1 MSMKDYEI
9 PRFPEPFW
17 RDMDLP
23 IYNSLIEDIS
33 VDVAI
38 VGAGITGITAG
49 YLLANKGLKVAI
61 LEAGRVLNGTTGHTT
76 AKITAQHGLIYNELL
91 QNFGE
96 ERAKMYYQGSA
107 DAMEF
112 INRMVNEHSIECD
125 FATQEAILYAVSD
138 KYAFQVEEEA
148 DAYRKLG
155 IRGELTEEA
164 LPFNIKSM
172 STLVMPDQAQFHPLK
187 YLNVLLRKFI
197 EAGGVVYENV
207 TATDVEEGSQ
217 PKVVLRNG
225 KKVSCEHVIAAS
237 HYPFVDKNGFYFT
250 RLEVKR
256 SYIVAVTTQKEF
268 PGGMF
273 YGADSPTRSLRSTP
287 LENGEQLVLV
297 SGDGHKTGQG
307 EDTMKHYMALEEFAN
322 DVFGIKEYKYR
333 WSAQDMITLD
343 KIPYIGP
350 VTEKNSNIHI
360 ATGYRKWG
368 MTNGTQAAILLSDTI
383 LGKENVYRDFYAPQR
398 FDSDP
403 DIKKFIQINA
413 DVAKHLV
420 KGKLEYVGKE
430 PGEVEVDE
438 GAVVMVKGER
448 AGAYRDHDGCL
459 HLVDTTCTHLGCE
472 VEWNHGDR
480 TWDCPCH
487 GSRYTY
493 DGTVV
498 EGPAVEPLKKLNLD

>member
-9 PRFPEPFW
+9 PRFPEPYW

-49 YLLANKGLKVAI
+49 YLLAKEGLKVAI
-61 LEAGRVLNGTTGHTT
+61 LDAGRVLNGTTGHTT

-91 QNFGE
+91 QNLGE
-96 ERAKMYYQGSA
+96 ERAKLYYQGA
-107 DAMEF
+107 TEAMEF
-112 INRMVNEHSIECD
+112 INQMVNEHSIDCD
-125 FATQEAILYAVSD
+125 YSKQKTIIYAASEQ
-138 KYAFQVEEEA
+138 YAYKVEEEA
-148 DAYRKLG
+148 DSYRKLG
-155 IRGELTEEA
+155 IRGEFTDEA
-164 LPFNIKSM
+164 LPFNIKSL
-172 STLVMPDQAQFHPLK
+172 STLVMNDQAQFHPLK

-197 EAGGVVYENV
+197 DAGGMVFENA

-225 KKVSCEHVIAAS
+225 KKVSCQHVIAAS
-237 HYPFVDKNGFYFT
+237 HYPFVDKKGFYFT
-250 RLEVKR
+250 RMEIKR
-256 SYIVAVTTQKEF
+256 SYIVAVTTNKEF
-268 PGGMF
+268 PGDM
-273 YGADSPTRSLRSTP
+273 YYSADSPTRSLRSTP
-287 LENGEQLVLV
+287 LANGEQLVLV

-307 EDTMKHYMALEEFAN
+307 VDTMKHYLALEEFAN
-322 DVFGIKEYKYR
+322 EVLGIKEYKYR

-368 MTNGTQAAILLSDTI
+368 MTNGTQAARVLTDTI
-383 LGKENVYRDFYAPQR
+383 LGRDNVFRDYYAPQR
-398 FDSDP
+398 FDSNP
-403 DIKKFIQINA
+403 DLKKFVQINA
-413 DVAKHLV
+413 DVAKHLL

-430 PGEVEVDE
+430 PIDVEVDE
-438 GAVVMVKGER
+438 GAVVMIKGER

-487 GSRYTY
+487 GSRYSY
-493 DGTVV
+493 DGEVID
-498 EGPAVEPLKKLNLD
+498 GPTNKPLKKLELD

>member
-1 MSMKDYEI
+1 
-9 PRFPEPFW
+9 
-17 RDMDLP
+17 
-23 IYNSLIEDIS
+23 
-33 VDVAI
+33 
-38 VGAGITGITAG
+38 
-49 YLLANKGLKVAI
+49 
-61 LEAGRVLNGTTGHTT
+61 
-76 AKITAQHGLIYNELL
+76 
-91 QNFGE
+91 
-96 ERAKMYYQGSA
+96 
-107 DAMEF
+107 MEF
-112 INRMVNEHSIECD
+112 ISRMVSEHSIECD
-125 FATQEAILYAVSD
+125 FSTQKAFIYAVSE
-138 KYAFQVEEEA
+138 KNAYKVEEEA
-148 DAYRKLG
+148 DAYQKLG

-172 STLVMPDQAQFHPLK
+172 STLVMHDQAQFHPLK

-225 KKVSCEHVIAAS
+225 KKVTCKHVIAAS
-237 HYPFVDKNGFYFT
+237 HYPFVDKNGLYFT
-250 RLEVKR
+250 RLEIKR
-256 SYIVAVTTQKEF
+256 SYIVAVTTEKEF
-268 PGGMF
+268 PGGM
-273 YGADSPTRSLRSTP
+273 YYSADSPTRSLRSTP

-307 EDTMKHYMALEEFAN
+307 VDTLKHYLALEEFAN
-322 DVFGIKEYKYR
+322 DVLGIKEYKYR

-350 VTEKNSNIHI
+350 VTEKNTNIHI

-368 MTNGTQAAILLSDTI
+368 MTNGTQAALVLADTI
-383 LGKENVYRDFYAPQR
+383 LEKENAYRDFYAPQR
-398 FDSDP
+398 FDADP
-403 DIKKFIQINA
+403 DIKKFIKLNA

-420 KGKLEYVGKE
+420 TGKLEYVGKE
-430 PGEVEVDE
+430 PNEVEVDE

-493 DGTVV
+493 DGEVV
-498 EGPAVEPLKKLNLD
+498 EGPASKPLKRVELE

>member
-1 MSMKDYEI
+1 MSMKDYEM
-9 PRFPEPFW
+9 PRFPEPYW

-23 IYNSLIEDIS
+23 IYNSLIEDIH

-96 ERAKMYYQGSA
+96 ERAKLYYQGA
-107 DAMEF
+107 TDAMEF
-112 INRMVNEHSIECD
+112 VSRMVSENRIECD
-125 FATQEAILYAVSD
+125 FSNQEALIYAATE
-138 KYAFQVEEEA
+138 KNAYKVEEEA
-148 DAYRKLG
+148 DAYQKLG

-172 STLVMPDQAQFHPLK
+172 STLVMHDQAQFHPLK

-225 KKVSCEHVIAAS
+225 KKVSCQHVIAAS
-237 HYPFVDKNGFYFT
+237 HYPFVDKNGFYFS
-250 RLEVKR
+250 RLEIKR

-273 YGADSPTRSLRSTP
+273 YSADSPTRSLRSTP

-307 EDTMKHYMALEEFAN
+307 IDTMKHYLALEDFAN
-322 DVFGIKEYKYR
+322 DVLGIKEYKYR

-350 VTEKNSNIHI
+350 VTEKNPNIHI

-368 MTNGTQAAILLSDTI
+368 MTNGTQAALVLVDAILE
-383 LGKENVYRDFYAPQR
+383 KENPYRDFYAPQR
-398 FDSDP
+398 FDADP
-403 DIKKFIQINA
+403 DIKKFIKLNS

-430 PGEVEVDE
+430 LHEVEVDE

-493 DGTVV
+493 DGEVV
-498 EGPAVEPLKKLNLD
+498 EGPANKPLKKVELD